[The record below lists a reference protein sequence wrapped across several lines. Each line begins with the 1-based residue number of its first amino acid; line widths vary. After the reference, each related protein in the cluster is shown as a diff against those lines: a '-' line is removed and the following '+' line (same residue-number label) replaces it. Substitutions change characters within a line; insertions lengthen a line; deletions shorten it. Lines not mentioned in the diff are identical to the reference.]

1 MKRDEERKKMDA
13 KMLALYFVIGGTLI
27 SAITYFGSHAKSQ
40 IAAFIAFLPSI
51 SVITICSIY
60 FASGTKEAVSYTKNM
75 LILVPPWVL
84 YGLGMLFLL
93 PRIGLAYSLA
103 ISIAVYIGT
112 ALLIMKLT

>member
-1 MKRDEERKKMDA
+1 MKRGKESKKMDA
-13 KMLALYFVIGGTLI
+13 RMLALYFVIGGALV
-27 SAITYFGSHAKSQ
+27 SAVTYFGSHAKSQ
-40 IAAFIAFLPSI
+40 VAAFIAFLPSI
-51 SVITICSIY
+51 SVITICSVY
-60 FASGTKEAVSYTKNM
+60 FASGVEETVSYTKNM

-93 PRIGLAYSLA
+93 PRIGLAYSLV